1 MLPIKLN
8 NKPTKIQQTICC
20 HRKSPIFKSHTSYKK
35 SMTYNNG
42 IEMARHQIISKIQIY
57 FVQLNSF

>member
-8 NKPTKIQQTICC
+8 NKPTKIEQMICY

-42 IEMARHQIISKIQIY
+42 IEMARHQIISKIQEY
-57 FVQLNSF
+57 KYTLSN

>member
-42 IEMARHQIISKIQIY
+42 IEMTRHQIISKIQEY
-57 FVQLNSF
+57 KYTLSN

>member
-8 NKPTKIQQTICC
+8 NKPTKIQQTICY
-20 HRKSPIFKSHTSYKK
+20 HQKSLIFKSHTSYKK

-42 IEMARHQIISKIQIY
+42 IEMARHQIISKIQEY
-57 FVQLNSF
+57 KYTLSN

>member
-1 MLPIKLN
+1 MLPIRLN
-8 NKPTKIQQTICC
+8 NKPTKIQQTICY

-42 IEMARHQIISKIQIY
+42 IEMTRHQIISKIQEY
-57 FVQLNSF
+57 KYTLSN